1 MLRVPVPELLTSQ
14 ARALLRHTTRAMQ
27 KVKEAE
33 PARVKSKGKGKAEV
47 VNEVLEEAQREKLE
61 KLKAERV
68 VIQDLIDQL
77 ES

>member
-1 MLRVPVPELLTSQ
+1 MSQ
-14 ARALLRHTTRAMQ
+14 ARAPSRKTTRAMQ

-33 PARVKSKGKGKAEV
+33 PMRAKSKGKGKAKVVDEV
-47 VNEVLEEAQREKLE
+47 MEEVQRERLE

-68 VIQDLIDQL
+68 VIQEMIDQL